1 MGALLLTG
9 DEDGTAVYLYYIGRT
24 ELSLGRLDKGLECLR
39 GSLAIRRRLGYR
51 EVIAYCIS
59 GFAEAAMLEEDT
71 ARAAVLLGASE
82 GLFAEL
88 GAIPS
93 PDEAEAQQR
102 VTDYALETLGPA
114 RTAELRSEGAAT
126 TLDQP

>member
-1 MGALLLTG
+1 
-9 DEDGTAVYLYYIGRT
+9 
-24 ELSLGRLDKGLECLR
+24 
-39 GSLAIRRRLGYR
+39 
-51 EVIAYCIS
+51 
-59 GFAEAAMLEEDT
+59 MLEKDT

-102 VTDYALETLGPA
+102 VTAYVLEGLSPERA
-114 RTAELRSEGAAT
+114 AELRSEGAAL
-126 TLDQP
+126 TLDELLDRVASRT

>member
-1 MGALLLTG
+1 
-9 DEDGTAVYLYYIGRT
+9 
-24 ELSLGRLDKGLECLR
+24 
-39 GSLAIRRRLGYR
+39 
-51 EVIAYCIS
+51 
-59 GFAEAAMLEEDT
+59 MLERDT

-102 VTDYALETLGPA
+102 VTDYVLERLGPERA
-114 RTAELRSEGAAT
+114 AELRSEGVAM
-126 TLDQP
+126 TLDELVEDVASRA